1 MKPSK
6 KFLSLP
12 IVSLSE
18 GQHIGYVKSLVIDS
32 RSKSLAALVIDPKG
46 FFKDQRIIPY
56 AKVVSVGEDAITI
69 DKGVY
74 VEKSASLPE
83 ILSLIKE
90 KLTIIGTRVITQS
103 GKTLG
108 VVEEFYVDP
117 ETGKITQLE
126 ISGGKLEG
134 LFSGKGL
141 LDADYVLTIGQDA
154 IVAQKG
160 CESNLMV
167 ADKGINE
174 AFKSILHSTSNL
186 ATGTTNTISKI
197 FSKDK
202 EKSKIK
208 SKGKGKNKGKDI
220 VDNVAMAPVEEEN
233 AESLKEP
240 ICADDSMISLSM
252 EPSLGA
258 EPDSADPGSSDPEMA
273 TFQEINPD
281 LTQVADQAPTT
292 KEPLG

>member
-6 KFLSLP
+6 QFLSLP

-32 RSKSLAALVIDPKG
+32 QSKALAALVIDPKG

-69 DKGVY
+69 DKGAY

-108 VVEEFYVDP
+108 IVEEFYVDP
-117 ETGKITQLE
+117 ETGKITQME
-126 ISGGKLEG
+126 ISGGKIEG
-134 LFSGKGL
+134 LFSGKAM
-141 LDADYVLTIGQDA
+141 LDAEYVMTIGQDV
-154 IVAQKG
+154 IVAEKG
-160 CESNLMV
+160 CEANLMV
-167 ADKGINE
+167 ADKGIND
-174 AFKSILHSTSNL
+174 AFKSLLHSTSNL
-186 ATGTTNTISKI
+186 ASGTTSTLGKL

-202 EKSKIK
+202 SKSKNK
-208 SKGKGKNKGKDI
+208 GKAKGKGKDM
-220 VDNVAMAPVEEEN
+220 VDNGTAIIPVIEGENIEPLEDSSPSDSISSQDMDPSTIALLDPSHPYSEASTEEQIQE
-233 AESLKEP
+233 ADQES
-240 ICADDSMISLSM
+240 S
-252 EPSLGA
+252 
-258 EPDSADPGSSDPEMA
+258 
-273 TFQEINPD
+273 
-281 LTQVADQAPTT
+281 QVADQSPST

>member
-6 KFLSLP
+6 QFLSLP

-32 RSKSLAALVIDPKG
+32 QSKALAALVIDPKG

-69 DKGVY
+69 DKGAY

-108 VVEEFYVDP
+108 IVEEFYVDP
-117 ETGKITQLE
+117 ETGKITQME
-126 ISGGKLEG
+126 ISGGKIEG
-134 LFSGKGL
+134 LFSGKAM
-141 LDADYVLTIGQDA
+141 LDADYVMTIGQDV
-154 IVAQKG
+154 IVAEKG
-160 CESNLMV
+160 CETNLLV
-167 ADKGINE
+167 ADKGIND

-186 ATGTTNTISKI
+186 ASGTGQTLGKL

-202 EKSKIK
+202 SK
-208 SKGKGKNKGKDI
+208 SKGKAKGKGKDMA
-220 VDNVAMAPVEEEN
+220 DNSTAVIPVIESEN
-233 AESLKEP
+233 IESIEDSPPSASITSQDMEKSNIAYLDPSYPYSTESSPDEP
-240 ICADDSMISLSM
+240 VQDSNP
-252 EPSLGA
+252 E
-258 EPDSADPGSSDPEMA
+258 SS
-273 TFQEINPD
+273 
-281 LTQVADQAPTT
+281 QVADQSPST